1 MGWKRCREASRS
13 KRRRNK
19 SARDTERVEEEK
31 KWEKNEFCE
40 GKACEEELLCA
51 LRPHGCRPCGA
62 MCGQRRRHIERR
74 RERKNKKKTR
84 AREKKT
90 YIVNGISKWE
100 QEKVEHCKATL
111 KNCFFFLETF
121 SRQVLRIEEK
131 FQAEC
136 STLYQTKINEIN
148 DINEI
153 KSSKDKR
160 HDTAASQTTTAKV
173 SKSASKSPRCNQRQ
187 DKDNYTCAG
196 YGGGA

>member
-1 MGWKRCREASRS
+1 MDSVELILNLVILGLSQVAVASAPKITKFPVYFAICSLCRRVVTRTASTRPQAAWS
-13 KRRRNK
+13 H
-19 SARDTERVEEEK
+19 AWTEEK
-31 KWEKNEFCE
+31 THREK
-40 GKACEEELLCA
+40 K
-51 LRPHGCRPCGA
+51 
-62 MCGQRRRHIERR
+62 
-74 RERKNKKKTR
+74 REKKQKKTC

-111 KNCFFFLETF
+111 KNCFFFLKTF
-121 SRQVLRIEEK
+121 SWQVLRIEEK

-196 YGGGA
+196 CGGGA